1 MRNKLFASITCLA
14 LVLCFISVPALAAY
28 DTSAADS
35 ISHSIDGGDFQ
46 KALKDGSISEWYVLA
61 QLRRGV
67 QADYSVYTGALR
79 NVIGNAGEPASTRQ
93 RSALTLMLIDGKN
106 TVSDKALGETVGKQ
120 GLMSY
125 VFALHLMNN
134 SAAYD
139 GVDKTDV
146 IDAIMS
152 LRLSDGGWAVRG
164 NTSDV
169 DTTAMVL
176 QSLAPHKDEFG
187 KVIEGALTVLSEKQ
201 LDDGD
206 YLSYGVANPESGA
219 QVIIALTS
227 LGIDPL
233 TDTRFIK
240 NGHTLIDGMLKYMLS
255 DGGVS
260 HTLGG
265 KESQTAACQTYCA
278 LVALERFYNGQSGF
292 YIFEEKT
299 ADDES
304 NISEEQSD
312 SSEDTPSETS
322 EEESSLVLAEES
334 AEASNGEDTVKES
347 ASHKPTVCIII
358 GVITL
363 IVVALLIVKKH
374 KPADIIIAI
383 VIGGVLIAGVLLIN
397 IESTDEHFKTV
408 SKEQAIGEVTVSV
421 SCPAAN
427 KDFIPR
433 QSFPLADGETAFDI
447 LTQAA
452 KENNIT
458 VAFSKSGGDVYVTAI
473 GGIGE
478 FDYGSMSGWTY
489 TVNGETPP
497 ISASAFSLSD
507 GDVIEWIYVTE

>member
-1 MRNKLFASITCLA
+1 MRNKLFAIISLA
-14 LVLCFISVPALAAY
+14 LVLCFIYVPTLGAY
-28 DTSAADS
+28 DASVADA
-35 ISHSIDGGDFQ
+35 ISHSIDGGNFQ
-46 KALKDGSISEWYVLA
+46 KALEDESVSEWYVLA

-67 QADYSVYTGALR
+67 QADYSVYTDALKS
-79 NVIGNAGEPASTRQ
+79 VIENEGEPASTRQ
-93 RSALTLMLIDGKN
+93 RAALTLMLINGKN
-106 TVSDKALGETVGKQ
+106 TLSDKTLGETAGKQ

-134 SAAYD
+134 SATYD
-139 GVDKTDV
+139 GVDTADV

-169 DTTAMVL
+169 DVTAMVL
-176 QSLAPHKDEFG
+176 QALAPYKENFSEI
-187 KVIEGALTVLSEKQ
+187 IEGALTVLSEKQ
-201 LDDGD
+201 LGDGD

-227 LGIDPL
+227 LEIDPL
-233 TDTRFIK
+233 TDKRFIK
-240 NGHTLIDGMLKYMLS
+240 NGKSLVDGMLKYLLP

-265 KESQTAACQTYCA
+265 KQSQTASCQTYCA

-292 YIFEEKT
+292 YIFEDE
-299 ADDES
+299 AESDES
-304 NISEEQSD
+304 AVSEEQSD
-312 SSEDTPSETS
+312 ESEDIPSGTS
-322 EEESSLVLAEES
+322 EEESSATLTEES
-334 AEASNGEDTVKES
+334 AESSDEVKERDS
-347 ASHKPTVCIII
+347 SYKPTVCIVI

-363 IVVALLIVKKH
+363 AAVIFLIAKKH
-374 KPADIIIAI
+374 KLSDIVIAVI
-383 VIGGVLIAGVLLIN
+383 IGGVLIAGVLLIN
-397 IESTDEHFKTV
+397 IESADEHFKTV
-408 SKEQAIGEVTVSV
+408 SKEQAIGEVTISV
-421 SCPAAN
+421 ICPAAN
-427 KDFIPR
+427 KDFVAK

-447 LTQAA
+447 LTQVA
-452 KENNIT
+452 KEHNIT

-478 FDYGSMSGWTY
+478 FDYGNMSGWTY

-497 ISASAFSLSD
+497 ISASAFVLSD